1 MDQRLQGGQ
10 NVAKHPQKII
20 GLVGHCPRTCHLGS
34 GFWDAAERLYRIGS
48 MRGHRD
54 RSESQHMQAQ
64 PFRRKFCVILLE
76 EDFGLAPPSG
86 LTGRATVL
94 DVTVALRFTAVRS
107 RISLTSILSCEYSA
121 QFDVSMQIPC
131 EKCANPMSLCANAQK
146 SWTLLVPGR
155 CKWRRRPVFPGHRA
169 EIRNVRGNSRGHRRF
184 RVHPDKWRW
193 RIRRRRIQGAARVHR
208 GRRDGEGDCGALSAE

>member
-1 MDQRLQGGQ
+1 MHVHLM
-10 NVAKHPQKII
+10 VALSAAYELEKI
-20 GLVGHCPRTCHLGS
+20 TLGAPDLAFLAAWNAEQTLMA
-34 GFWDAAERLYRIGS
+34 GFTTV
-48 MRGHRD
+48 RD
-54 RSESQHMQAQ
+54 
-64 PFRRKFCVILLE
+64 LG
-76 EDFGLAPPSG
+76 D
-86 LTGRATVL
+86 RA

-107 RISLTSILSCEYSA
+107 RISLTSILSCEYTV
-121 QFDVSMQIPC
+121 QFDVSLQIPC
-131 EKCANPMSLCANAQK
+131 EKCANPMRFSANAQK

-169 EIRNVRGNSRGHRRF
+169 EIRNVRGNSRGHQRF